1 MKILRLEKGLSAKDR
16 GRVHGETFA
25 DDVKELAEIRLGLIS
40 AAWQGASEKDV
51 LALAEEHL
59 PVLRKYDQDLYQEF
73 QGVAQAAGVT
83 EAELL
88 VLNHYTDLRDMG
100 ITEKALEEGCSILH
114 ARYDEEVLVAQ
125 TWDMHATAEP
135 FCLMMYLPDEGVWTL
150 TVTGCLALC
159 GLSSTGLAVA
169 INNLVMSD
177 AKIGVSWPTLVR
189 KMLRAG
195 SVERA
200 EDVLR
205 DSPVGS
211 GHHYAL
217 VDKKTSRAWE
227 SSGSRSVRVYDG
239 KRSPYIHTN
248 HCLDPDLDKLS
259 RISSTSTTHSRYS
272 QASDLLQKNP
282 RPNSDELW
290 DMMACRIDF
299 PRSLFTDRTT
309 ELTPHGIATC
319 ARVLMDCERLE
330 IWARTGKDEDQT
342 PLKFDWATE
351 E

>member
-73 QGVAQAAGVT
+73 QGIAQAAGVT

-135 FCLMMYLPDEGVWTL
+135 FT
-150 TVTGCLALC
+150 TA
-159 GLSSTGLAVA
+159 S
-169 INNLVMSD
+169 
-177 AKIGVSWPTLVR
+177 
-189 KMLRAG
+189 
-195 SVERA
+195 
-200 EDVLR
+200 
-205 DSPVGS
+205 
-211 GHHYAL
+211 
-217 VDKKTSRAWE
+217 KKR
-227 SSGSRSVRVYDG
+227 
-239 KRSPYIHTN
+239 
-248 HCLDPDLDKLS
+248 
-259 RISSTSTTHSRYS
+259 
-272 QASDLLQKNP
+272 
-282 RPNSDELW
+282 
-290 DMMACRIDF
+290 RIDHHCTIHHVC
-299 PRSLFTDRTT
+299 LTDVIPNWPETS
-309 ELTPHGIATC
+309 IIC
-319 ARVLMDCERLE
+319 
-330 IWARTGKDEDQT
+330 
-342 PLKFDWATE
+342 
-351 E
+351 